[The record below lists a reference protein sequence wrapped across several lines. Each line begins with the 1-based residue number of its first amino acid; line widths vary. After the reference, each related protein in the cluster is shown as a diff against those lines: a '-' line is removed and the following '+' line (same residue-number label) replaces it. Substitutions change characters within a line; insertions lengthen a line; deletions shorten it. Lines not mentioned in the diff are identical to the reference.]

1 MTESYLKVFYKVIPQ
16 VNVAME
22 QTLQALYHE
31 LKTMAVMMNQAENEG
46 QVQDYKNSS
55 KIWPDNA

>member
-1 MTESYLKVFYKVIPQ
+1 MTESYLKFFYKVIPQ

-31 LKTMAVMMNQAENEG
+31 LKTNAVMMNWAENEG
-46 QVQDYKNSS
+46 KAQEYKNSS
-55 KIWPDNA
+55 KIWPDKP